1 MKSPEGA
8 GRGGPLR
15 VLFLCTENAC
25 RSQMA
30 EALANHFFGDRVR
43 AFSAG
48 VRPGGVHPLAR
59 KVLSE
64 LGIETS
70 GLRSK
75 HLNEFDGQ
83 EFDLVITLCEAAA
96 AECPVF
102 PGAKKRLHLPLPDP
116 AKSND
121 PETFRRVR
129 DQILSRLKELLEE
142 EAI

>member
-1 MKSPEGA
+1 MESPEGA
-8 GRGGPLR
+8 GRKVPLR
-15 VLFLCTENAC
+15 ILFLCTENAC

-30 EALANHFFGDRVR
+30 EALANHFFGDRIR

-48 VRPGGVHPLAR
+48 ARPRGVHPLAR

-64 LGIETS
+64 LGIEPS

-75 HLNEFDGQ
+75 HFKEFEGQ
-83 EFDLVITLCEAAA
+83 EFDLVITLCDAVA

-102 PGAKKRLHLPLPDP
+102 PGAKKRLHLPFPDP

-121 PETFRRVR
+121 PEGFRRVR
-129 DQILSRLKELLEE
+129 DQILSRLKKFLEE